1 MNIKL
6 PSSTSRSAKR
16 PPAPTGK
23 SGMRGSLPFEWQ
35 WTILLLCLALLLGAY
50 VRLFAPARAGF
61 PVVDGGLFYAMT
73 RDLLENNFRL
83 PLVASYN
90 YLRIPFAYPPLPLYL
105 AATIHTAFKVDLLEV
120 VRWLPSVFSLLALPA
135 FFLLAQ
141 EMLGASSK
149 AALAALIFALLPR
162 AYDWT
167 VMGGGLTRAPAA
179 LFLLLFLWACYRAF
193 ARKRWTMS
201 IWAAFFGGL
210 VLLSHP
216 ERSLHAAVAGLLFW
230 LWLDR
235 SKSGAQRAALIGI
248 GTLLVSAPWWI
259 TVLSRYG
266 IETYLLAARA
276 GGARWL
282 FWVPLFELSFT
293 DESLPLIAILT
304 VLGAFAAWKNH
315 QRLLPVWFIFVFLT
329 DPRSAPHVI
338 AIHATLLATI
348 SLTDFIIPAFERFS
362 KPWQETLGTNFGKVL
377 LGYLLMM
384 MVFNAQKNLL
394 QIGNSV
400 LSAADRQ
407 AIAWVAEQ
415 TPANSRFLIMDWYRV
430 STLSPLTEW
439 FPALSQ
445 RQNLT
450 TIQGREWLN
459 GEEHFTIKTDLYIDL
474 YNCLDQ
480 DAACLETWAAQ
491 NEETFDYVYLSHQT
505 PGGGVRVSRLSD
517 SLRAAP
523 AYRLVYE
530 TAEVLIFE
538 RLP

>member
-1 MNIKL
+1 
-6 PSSTSRSAKR
+6 
-16 PPAPTGK
+16 
-23 SGMRGSLPFEWQ
+23 MRGSLPFEWQ

-141 EMLGASSK
+141 EMLGASS
-149 AALAALIFALLPR
+149 
-162 AYDWT
+162 
-167 VMGGGLTRAPAA
+167 
-179 LFLLLFLWACYRAF
+179 
-193 ARKRWTMS
+193 
-201 IWAAFFGGL
+201 
-210 VLLSHP
+210 
-216 ERSLHAAVAGLLFW
+216 
-230 LWLDR
+230 
-235 SKSGAQRAALIGI
+235 
-248 GTLLVSAPWWI
+248 
-259 TVLSRYG
+259 YG

-362 KPWQETLGTNFGKVL
+362 KTWQETLGTNFGKVL